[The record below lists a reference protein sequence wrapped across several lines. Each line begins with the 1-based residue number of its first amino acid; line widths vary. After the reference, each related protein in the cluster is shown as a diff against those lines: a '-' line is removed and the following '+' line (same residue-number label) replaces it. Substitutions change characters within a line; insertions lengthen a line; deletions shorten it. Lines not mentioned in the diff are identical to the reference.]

1 MFEVL
6 FKTRAAVFYQIRY
19 EAKPGIF
26 RSDKTRT
33 ANVLNC
39 FKNDRPIVH
48 WRSNFQKIRCV
59 SRENQ
64 S

>member
-1 MFEVL
+1 MNSGVL
-6 FKTRAAVFYQIRY
+6 SDIKYETKTS
-19 EAKPGIF
+19 IF

-39 FKNDRPIVH
+39 FKDDRSSKFN

-64 S
+64 R